1 MKRDRRIM
9 QALVVDD
16 SRVMR
21 TILTKLLT
29 NLNFDVVQAGDGAEA
44 LAALDAGARPEVA
57 LVDWNMPVMDG
68 LTFIKK
74 VRQNPEYRDVVL
86 MMVTTESEQNN
97 IVRALAAG
105 AHEYVIK
112 PFTDEVIAEKL
123 EMLGLIER

>member
-1 MKRDRRIM
+1 M

>member
-1 MKRDRRIM
+1 M

-44 LAALDAGARPEVA
+44 LAALDAGARPQVA

-74 VRQNPEYRDVVL
+74 CRQNPEYRDVVL
-86 MMVTTESEQNN
+86 MMVTTESEQAN

>member
-1 MKRDRRIM
+1 M

-57 LVDWNMPVMDG
+57 WSTG
-68 LTFIKK
+68 TC
-74 VRQNPEYRDVVL
+74 RSW
-86 MMVTTESEQNN
+86 T
-97 IVRALAAG
+97 G
-105 AHEYVIK
+105 
-112 PFTDEVIAEKL
+112 
-123 EMLGLIER
+123 